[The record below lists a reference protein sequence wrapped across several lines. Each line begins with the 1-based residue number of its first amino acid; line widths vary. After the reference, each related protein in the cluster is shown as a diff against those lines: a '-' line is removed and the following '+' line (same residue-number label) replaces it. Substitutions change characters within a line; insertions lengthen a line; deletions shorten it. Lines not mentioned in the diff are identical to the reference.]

1 MAPQRYD
8 CHLFMGRLALNISV
22 LLPFLNSLPFD
33 RLLWLVPIF
42 FALHNLEE
50 APFME
55 SWSKRIPLKVHPT
68 ITTRQFIVAVTSL
81 TAAGFLLTYISLGYL
96 QPTIGYLLVLEM
108 QAILLVNAFL
118 PHIGSTIRFRMYSP
132 GVISAVVITLPF
144 SFYLFRRAF
153 AEGILTSDQFWTL
166 LGIAP
171 IAMVMFAYL
180 ALRIGE
186 AFDK

>member
-1 MAPQRYD
+1 M
-8 CHLFMGRLALNISV
+8 NISV
-22 LLPFLNSLPFD
+22 LLPLLDSLPFN

-42 FALHNLEE
+42 FAIHNLEE

-55 SWSKRIPLKVHPT
+55 GWSKRLPLKIHPT
-68 ITTRQFIVAVTSL
+68 VTTRQFVIAVTAL
-81 TAAGFLLTYISLGYL
+81 TVAGFLLTYISLGFL
-96 QPTIGYLLVLEM
+96 RPAIGYVLILEV
-108 QAILLVNAFL
+108 QAILLFNAFI

-132 GVISAVVITLPF
+132 GVVSAIVITLPF
-144 SFYLFRRAF
+144 SYYLFRRAF
-153 AEGILTSDQFWTL
+153 AESILTTQQFWIL

-180 ALRIGE
+180 ALQIGK

>member
-1 MAPQRYD
+1 M
-8 CHLFMGRLALNISV
+8 NVSV
-22 LLPFLNSLPFD
+22 LLPFLNSLAFD

-42 FALHNLEE
+42 FAIHNLEE

-55 SWSKRIPLKVHPT
+55 SWSKRLPLKIHPFV
-68 ITTRQFIVAVTSL
+68 TTRQFVIAVTVL
-81 TAAGFLLTYISLGYL
+81 TIAGFLLTYIALGYL
-96 QPTIGYLLVLEM
+96 QPATGYLLVLEIQM
-108 QAILLVNAFL
+108 ILLFNAFI

-132 GVISAVVITLPF
+132 GLISAIIITIPF

-153 AEGILTSDQFWTL
+153 AENILSSDQFWIL

-171 IAMVMFAYL
+171 IAMVMFAYI
-180 ALRIGE
+180 ALQIGK

>member
-1 MAPQRYD
+1 M
-8 CHLFMGRLALNISV
+8 NISV
-22 LLPFLNSLPFD
+22 IVPFLNSLTFD
-33 RLLWLVPIF
+33 RLLWLVPVF

-55 SWSKRIPLKVHPT
+55 GWSKRLPLKIHPNV
-68 ITTRQFIVAVTSL
+68 TTRQFVIAVTVL
-81 TAAGFLLTYISLGYL
+81 TVAGFLLTYISLGYL
-96 QPTIGYLLVLEM
+96 QPAIGYLLVLEIQM
-108 QAILLVNAFL
+108 ILLFNAFI

-132 GVISAVVITLPF
+132 GVVTAIVITLPF

-153 AEGILTSDQFWTL
+153 AENILTPNQFWML

-180 ALRIGE
+180 SLLIGK

>member
-1 MAPQRYD
+1 M
-8 CHLFMGRLALNISV
+8 NISV
-22 LLPFLNSLPFD
+22 IVPFLNSLPFD

-55 SWSKRIPLKVHPT
+55 SWSKKLPMKIHPG
-68 ITTRQFIVAVTSL
+68 ITTRQFGIAVTVL
-81 TAAGFLLTYISLGYL
+81 TAAGFLLTFLSLEYFE
-96 QPTIGYLLVLEM
+96 TTMGYLLVLEI
-108 QAILLVNAFL
+108 QAILLFNAFI

-132 GVISAVVITLPF
+132 GVISAVIITIPF

-153 AEGILTSDQFWTL
+153 AENILSSDQFWIL

-171 IAMVMFAYL
+171 LAMVMFAYL
-180 ALRIGE
+180 ALRIGKV
-186 AFDK
+186 FDK

>member
-1 MAPQRYD
+1 M
-8 CHLFMGRLALNISV
+8 NISV
-22 LLPFLNSLPFD
+22 IVPFLNSLTFD
-33 RLLWLVPIF
+33 RLLWLVPVF

-55 SWSKRIPLKVHPT
+55 GWSKRLPLKIHPNV
-68 ITTRQFIVAVTSL
+68 TTRQFVIAVTVL
-81 TAAGFLLTYISLGYL
+81 TVAGFLLTYISLGYL
-96 QPTIGYLLVLEM
+96 QPAIGYLLVLEIQM
-108 QAILLVNAFL
+108 ILLFNAL
-118 PHIGSTIRFRMYSP
+118 IPHIGSTIRFRMYSP
-132 GVISAVVITLPF
+132 GVVTAIVITLPF

-153 AEGILTSDQFWTL
+153 AENILTPNQFWML

-180 ALRIGE
+180 SLLIGK